1 VTRYRKIA
9 DELIGR
15 IRSGKLAVG
24 ATLPGELQLTQD
36 FGVSRHT
43 IRDALRQL
51 EELGLV
57 ERRRGIGTRVLARRP
72 NRAYVHRVRTPSELL
87 QYPRESRLEV
97 VDTGYVRA
105 SESLASLLGCKA
117 GSRWLRVRAVRRMS
131 GGRPPICRLELYLRP
146 KYAEVAEQVGRR
158 RELVYEAIE
167 RRFGVHVAEVA
178 VEIMARP
185 MSADAAAALG
195 VEPGSASMTVVRRYK
210 DEGGGIMQVSVSEH
224 AGERYTFGQRLRRAW
239 DHGAEGWSPA

>member
-1 VTRYRKIA
+1 MTRYRKIA
-9 DELIGR
+9 EELIGQ
-15 IRSGKLAVG
+15 IRSGRLPIG
-24 ATLPGELQLTQD
+24 TTLPGELQLTQD
-36 FGVSRHT
+36 FAASRHT

-57 ERRRGIGTRVLARRP
+57 ERRRGVGTRVLSRRP
-72 NRAYVHRVRTPSELL
+72 SRAYVHRVRAPSELL
-87 QYPRESRLEV
+87 QYPRESRLDV

-105 SESLASLLGCKA
+105 SASLARLLSCNE

-146 KYAEVAEQVGRR
+146 KYAEVAEQVGRGR
-158 RELVYEAIE
+158 GLVYEAIE

-185 MSADAAAALG
+185 MPPDAAAALA
-195 VEPGSASMTVVRRYK
+195 VEAGSPSMTVVRRYK
-210 DEGGGIMQVSVSEH
+210 DETGGIIQISVSEH

-239 DHGAEGWSPA
+239 DHGTEGWSPA